1 MIIVLYLLVGLII
14 GLISGF
20 LGIGGGAMLVPL
32 FIYVFKM
39 NMYQAVGTSLAV
51 IAPISI
57 IGAFSHHL
65 KGAVNLEPVL
75 LIALAAAVGIFISG
89 QVIHLIPALILR
101 RSFAVFL
108 VLIAVKMFAR

>member
-1 MIIVLYLLVGLII
+1 MIIVLYVIAGLII

-32 FIYVFKM
+32 FIYLFKM

-51 IAPISI
+51 IAPVAL
-57 IGAFSHHL
+57 IGAFSHHM
-65 KGAVNLEPVL
+65 KGTVNLEPVL
-75 LIALAAAVGIFISG
+75 VIALAAAVGIFISG

-101 RSFAVFL
+101 RTFSVFL
-108 VLIAVKMFAR
+108 VLIAVKMFMR